1 MSHNTIMALIVSV
14 PLITWLGVFA
24 YLVNIDRSLRRLE
37 QRSLEKEQ
45 DDL

>member
-1 MSHNTIMALIVSV
+1 MSHRTVMVLIMSV

-24 YLVNIDRSLRRLE
+24 YLVYIDRSLRRLE
-37 QRSLEKEQ
+37 HKEKVQ

>member
-1 MSHNTIMALIVSV
+1 MSHSTILALIMSV

-24 YLVNIDRSLRRLE
+24 YLVHIDRTLRRLE
-37 QRSLEKEQ
+37 HTEKEQ